1 MVDLSMHLMDIV
13 QNSIRA
19 NAKTIDIL
27 FEEKTKDHT
36 LTFVVN
42 DDGIGINKE
51 MLKKMDDPFFTT
63 RATRK
68 VGLGVPLLKMTC
80 EQTGGSLEVKSE
92 PKMGAWVKAV
102 YRTDHPD
109 CLPLGDI
116 AGTLA
121 LLLKTN
127 PEIRFRV
134 LYRLDDDEFRFDSD
148 ELKQLGIDLDTAEM
162 FFALKEFFTANFE
175 ELFRK
180 RPCGSYLC

>member
-27 FEEKTKDHT
+27 FEEKTKTHT

-42 DDGIGINKE
+42 DDGIGIDRE
-51 MLKKMDDPFFTT
+51 MLKKIDDPFFTT
-63 RATRK
+63 RNTRRI
-68 VGLGVPLLKMTC
+68 GLGVPLLKMTC
-80 EQTGGSLEVKSE
+80 EQTGGNLEVKSE
-92 PKMGAWVKAV
+92 PKIGASVKAV

-116 AGTLA
+116 AGTLS
-121 LLLKTN
+121 LLLKAN

-134 LYRLDDDEFRFDSD
+134 LYRLDDDEFRFDSE
-148 ELKQLGIDLDTAEM
+148 ELKQFGIDLNTAEM
-162 FFALKEFFTANFE
+162 FLALKEFFAANFE

-180 RPCGSYLC
+180 RPPDSYLC

>member
-1 MVDLSMHLMDIV
+1 
-13 QNSIRA
+13 
-19 NAKTIDIL
+19 
-27 FEEKTKDHT
+27 
-36 LTFVVN
+36 
-42 DDGIGINKE
+42 
-51 MLKKMDDPFFTT
+51 
-63 RATRK
+63 
-68 VGLGVPLLKMTC
+68 
-80 EQTGGSLEVKSE
+80 
-92 PKMGAWVKAV
+92 MGAWVKAV

-162 FFALKEFFTANFE
+162 FLHSKNFLLPISRNYFE
-175 ELFRK
+175 NDLAAVTFVR
-180 RPCGSYLC
+180 SAI

>member
-19 NAKTIDIL
+19 KAKTIDIM
-27 FEEKTKDHT
+27 FEEKTKEQI
-36 LTFVVN
+36 LTFVVH
-42 DDGIGINKE
+42 DDGMGMNKE

-63 RATRK
+63 RITRK

-80 EQTGGSLEVKSE
+80 EQTGGSFEVKSE
-92 PKMGAWVKAV
+92 PKMGTTVKAV

-121 LLLKTN
+121 LLLKAN

-148 ELKQLGIDLDTAEM
+148 ELKQLGIDLNTAEI

-180 RPCGSYLC
+180 RSSGSYLC

>member
-1 MVDLSMHLMDIV
+1 
-13 QNSIRA
+13 
-19 NAKTIDIL
+19 
-27 FEEKTKDHT
+27 
-36 LTFVVN
+36 
-42 DDGIGINKE
+42 
-51 MLKKMDDPFFTT
+51 
-63 RATRK
+63 
-68 VGLGVPLLKMTC
+68 
-80 EQTGGSLEVKSE
+80 
-92 PKMGAWVKAV
+92 MGAWVKAV

-127 PEIRFRV
+127 PEIRFRA